1 MHYDGYINKS
11 LVSDKLSQPYKM
23 TGERIILYILFFVVV
38 VVSFQTADKNT
49 EVSQLNENKHS
60 KNLNILLSL

>member
-1 MHYDGYINKS
+1 VHYDGYINKS